1 MTTYC
6 VMASIYDAIKT
17 LDTSLI
23 REERRD
29 VAGSLKEERSTE
41 GLRSYFYKLD
51 EGIDK
56 NLRDQFQ
63 QLIME
68 CHMGEMPND
77 WRYETV
83 KNLCVNFLEYWG
95 KEEEPEL
102 EDYQDIVSEVAES
115 TASIYN
121 SELFFWLFDNPS
133 RAVFEEDPYNESHDL
148 AEITRNRQVEEIS
161 SMANVLLDGLSEM
174 S

>member
-1 MTTYC
+1 
-6 VMASIYDAIKT
+6 MASIFDAIKT
-17 LDTSLI
+17 LNTSLI
-23 REERRD
+23 RENRGDSTCE
-29 VAGSLKEERSTE
+29 VRSTQ
-41 GLRSYFYKLD
+41 GIRSYFYKLD

-83 KNLCVNFLEYWG
+83 KDLCVNFLEYWG
-95 KEEEPEL
+95 EEEEPEL
-102 EDYQDIVSEVAES
+102 EDYQDIISEVAES

-121 SELFFWLFDNPS
+121 SDLFFWLFDNPS
-133 RAVFEEDPYNESHDL
+133 RAEFEEDPYEQTHDL
-148 AEITRNRQVEEIS
+148 AELVRYRQIEEIN
-161 SMANVLLDGLSEM
+161 SMAHVLLNGLSEM
-174 S
+174 SS